1 MIRFGHIAD
10 CHINKLFIDEAIKSL
25 SQIQNICIKEKSEF
39 LIIAG
44 DLWDKLVHLT
54 EDSPLN
60 RAATLIKNI
69 SEFIPIII
77 IYGNHDVRGSLEIFE
92 KLSHNITVV
101 SEPTLLCRVDGKI
114 RKFEK
119 DLNPDTLFFAFPYA
133 RKEAVKKK
141 LKEELGQETVQKAE
155 HVIESYIRYE
165 KQKMIE
171 KVKHLDLNKIF
182 KIGIA
187 HGTMQGSSKADGQD
201 SRYLNEDVHF
211 IESTFD
217 EMDYV
222 ALGHIHKFQTIGK
235 KHRAC
240 YPSSI
245 YSVNFSEED
254 DKFCLIVELDDDKT
268 LKILPKKLNVQIVK
282 TLKEDLNK
290 LPPRRREIL
299 NRLNELNET
308 LSKDK
313 NTRWKIKF
321 FGLRAVLEYIKEIEW
336 HDNIK
341 INENPTDEFSIG
353 DIVVPETL
361 TFEQKIKKYIKD
373 VKGVEWSESLSDKLN
388 IINDEKEQYYNVEE
402 DEE

>member
-1 MIRFGHIAD
+1 
-10 CHINKLFIDEAIKSL
+10 
-25 SQIQNICIKEKSEF
+25 
-39 LIIAG
+39 
-44 DLWDKLVHLT
+44 
-54 EDSPLN
+54 
-60 RAATLIKNI
+60 
-69 SEFIPIII
+69 
-77 IYGNHDVRGSLEIFE
+77 
-92 KLSHNITVV
+92 
-101 SEPTLLCRVDGKI
+101 
-114 RKFEK
+114 
-119 DLNPDTLFFAFPYA
+119 
-133 RKEAVKKK
+133 
-141 LKEELGQETVQKAE
+141 
-155 HVIESYIRYE
+155 
-165 KQKMIE
+165 MIE

-388 IINDEKEQYYNVEE
+388 IINDERLSPEE
-402 DEE
+402 EMCQDLTSIIHVFSSRLYGLRKYKNKVFWTYISIYQKLSDDFIREFQNEINWHCISRYKILSDSFIREFDYRLDWVSISKYQKLSEDLICEYQNIVFWPYISSQQNLSENFIYKFKNKINWEYILKHQKLSENFILEFMNIVG